1 MTDLASYRRR
11 LQSRLA
17 ELAAELRVPGAA
29 CGVLERGETVVVTT
43 GVANVA
49 TRAPVTPDTLFQI
62 GSITKIY
69 TTTLVMQAVAAGVVS
84 LDDSVRSQLQE
95 FTVADPA
102 ATIEITPRHLLAHT
116 SGLEG
121 DHLVDTGWNED
132 ALAAYVSTLAG
143 LGQIHP
149 TAAAYSFCNTGY
161 GVLGRLLEVAT
172 GEHFDRVLRRRLS
185 RPLGCRAT
193 VTLPQHALLHA
204 VAVGHVQEPGGEPV
218 RQSRWS
224 LTRSNGPMG
233 GVIAPPGELLAFA
246 RMHLEGGAGPDGTVL
261 LAPEA
266 VEEMQRPQ
274 IDSPIPNEAQALG
287 WTVRRWGELTC
298 LGQDADT
305 FGQRAVLRVVPERD
319 FAVCVLTNSPAGAV
333 LAQAMLEL
341 VAADRLEVA
350 LNPTDPVAGGR
361 RDLVA
366 VAGGARDRAAG
377 AAARPVADPGA
388 LARWAGTYER
398 LHHRVVVRPT
408 DRGLDLATE
417 PSGVLPALGV
427 RDAVLSMRPVE
438 SFDDGRLVVAGRDPA
453 TGLREVAVLVPG
465 DGGRGPGLYLAGRLH
480 RRRG

>member
-1 MTDLASYRRR
+1 VSLPTLPAVARRRRGVQARPRRPQRASTSCTLKATRMARPHRRAATIRRRVLIRGGQATDPGRTAPSPGPRPRPRSAAPAPGPPGPATVCGRMTDLASYRRR

-121 DHLVDTGWNED
+121 DHLLDTGWNED

-172 GEHFDRVLRRRLS
+172 GEHFDRVLRRRLT

-224 LTRSNGPMG
+224 LTRSNGPM
-233 GVIAPPGELLAFA
+233 
-246 RMHLEGGAGPDGTVL
+246 
-261 LAPEA
+261 
-266 VEEMQRPQ
+266 
-274 IDSPIPNEAQALG
+274 
-287 WTVRRWGELTC
+287 
-298 LGQDADT
+298 
-305 FGQRAVLRVVPERD
+305 
-319 FAVCVLTNSPAGAV
+319 
-333 LAQAMLEL
+333 
-341 VAADRLEVA
+341 
-350 LNPTDPVAGGR
+350 
-361 RDLVA
+361 
-366 VAGGARDRAAG
+366 
-377 AAARPVADPGA
+377 
-388 LARWAGTYER
+388 
-398 LHHRVVVRPT
+398 
-408 DRGLDLATE
+408 
-417 PSGVLPALGV
+417 
-427 RDAVLSMRPVE
+427 
-438 SFDDGRLVVAGRDPA
+438 
-453 TGLREVAVLVPG
+453 
-465 DGGRGPGLYLAGRLH
+465 
-480 RRRG
+480 

>member
-29 CGVLERGETVVVTT
+29 CGVLEGGETVVATT

-62 GSITKIY
+62 GSITKLY

-102 ATIEITPRHLLAHT
+102 ATIEITPRHLLAH
-116 SGLEG
+116 SGGLEG
-121 DHLVDTGWNED
+121 DHLVDTGWNDD

-172 GEHFDRVLRRRLS
+172 GEHFDRVLRRRLT

-204 VAVGHVQEPGGEPV
+204 VAVGHEQEPGGEPV
-218 RQSRWS
+218 RQPRWA

-233 GVIAPPGELLAFA
+233 GVLAPPGELLAFA

-266 VEEMQRPQ
+266 VEEMRQPQ
-274 IDSPIPNEAQALG
+274 IASPIPNEAQALG
-287 WTVRRWGELTC
+287 WTVRHWGDLTC

-366 VAGGARDRAAG
+366 VAGGARTG
-377 AAARPVADPGA
+377 APSPATPAVDPSA

-398 LHHRVVVRPT
+398 LHHRVVVRPGGH
-408 DRGLDLATE
+408 GLELATE
-417 PSGVLPALGV
+417 PSGVLRALGV
-427 RDAVLSMRPVE
+427 RDAVLSVQPVGAG
-438 SFDDGRLVVAGRDPA
+438 DDGSLVVAGRDPA

-465 DGGRGPGLYLAGRLH
+465 DAGGAPGLYLAGRLH
-480 RRRG
+480 RRRS